1 MILLTIMMLLLTRIT
16 ALDMLMYEI
25 ALNQPESE
33 DAVLELYALGWQQ
46 TSPFHRMH
54 ILGILHCIVMDE
66 VFQFAMSQNYPK
78 P

>member
-16 ALDMLMYEI
+16 ALDMSMYEI

-33 DAVLELYALGWQQ
+33 DAALELYALDWQQ
-46 TSPFHRMH
+46 PIPFHRMH
-54 ILGILHCIVMDE
+54 ILGILHCLVMDE
-66 VFQFAMSQNYPK
+66 VFRFVMSRNYPK